1 MCWQVNWLFNFLKT
15 TLTVFSQNSRFKS
28 MRTKILCT
36 FLLAQAWIKPL
47 SYGKPVICFE
57 GLTTKIGSS
66 QLGACGVLP
75 GGKLLER
82 ARWCISSQLCP
93 ISVTAYLKRRWLLLS
108 ASTMPHAVSQYTWDF
123 KQPSIITTCNFSS
136 MLCCQWWQQHQ
147 STPNQSQRSSA
158 RQQFAM
164 LNMEAKPTP
173 LHTKSSQK
181 CLFVDSWMNI
191 VGFCDWTLLVEYKR
205 FPPLEKVCIFRS
217 RCLNQ
222 VVEYF
227 LPLHPKVCLK
237 KKKKSKYIF

>member
-108 ASTMPHAVSQYTWDF
+108 ASTMPHAVSQYTRDF

-158 RQQFAM
+158 RQQFAQYGSKAHTPTHKELSEVLVCGQ
-164 LNMEAKPTP
+164 LNEPSRVLWLNTIGGIQEIPT
-173 LHTKSSQK
+173 LREGMHLQEQVLESS
-181 CLFVDSWMNI
+181 SW
-191 VGFCDWTLLVEYKR
+191 VFSS
-205 FPPLEKVCIFRS
+205 PPS
-217 RCLNQ
+217 
-222 VVEYF
+222 
-227 LPLHPKVCLK
+227 
-237 KKKKSKYIF
+237 